1 MIRIL
6 IVDDQ
11 NIVREGIKILLEQVT
26 EVKVVGAAEDG
37 NTALHKIEN
46 LKPDVV
52 LLDIDMPGIDGLTVA
67 DKIRDSFPQV
77 KIIMLSG
84 YENEEYVRKAT
95 KLGAK
100 GYLLKSASSKQLE
113 WSIKLV
119 NQGYSAIKSEL
130 LEQQLSQ
137 DAENAANLEFASDL
151 KFNQIA
157 QDSDKNSQNSHNSN
171 VVLPPLDEQEKFD
184 QLERLLA
191 KNQAQPN
198 NVHAQKQK
206 RQNSLFHDVKLH
218 KTRKTLRSFE
228 FKLLLSIILFSLG
241 FLVFIALS

>member
-46 LKPDVV
+46 LKPDIV

-67 DKIRDSFPQV
+67 DKIRDRFPQV

-84 YENEEYVRKAT
+84 YENEEYVRQAT

-137 DAENAANLEFASDL
+137 DAENDNNLKFASDL
-151 KFNQIA
+151 KFNQLD
-157 QDSDKNSQNSHNSN
+157 QDLGKNSHDSN
-171 VVLPPLDEQEKFD
+171 VVLPPLDEQENFD

-191 KNQAQPN
+191 KNHAQPN
-198 NVHAQKQK
+198 NVNAQQPK
-206 RQNSLFHDVKLH
+206 RQNSLFHGVKLH